1 MANRHKDFDA
11 LLAAKFNNIEFA
23 QAYIIHLIDEEKLS
37 LNEALRETIS
47 AMGLQA
53 FAERTN
59 MSIQYVSDFV
69 HGRKNPTTATIDKY
83 LRKAFRLQVNITV
96 KTIDDDVA

>member
-11 LLAAKFNNIEFA
+11 LLAKKFKNIGFA
-23 QAYIIHLIDEEKLS
+23 QAYIMHLIDKEKLS
-37 LNEALRETIS
+37 LNEALRETIA

-53 FAERTN
+53 FADCTG

-69 HGRKNPTTATIDKY
+69 HGRKNLTTATIDKY
-83 LRKAFRLQVNITV
+83 LRKAFRLQVSITV
-96 KTIDDDVA
+96 TAVDDDVA